1 MFASILVSLIQPSL
15 KVDSTKELYP
25 GSTKI
30 NPNQSRWT
38 RKNFKKYVW
47 DFNISRGFLNNAC
60 KNKNILCESRLY
72 ILSYFEKLKNNLCD
86 CRLLKIYKVKYL

>member
-30 NPNQSRWT
+30 NWNQSRWT
-38 RKNFKKYVW
+38 WKKFKKYVW
-47 DFNISRGFLNNAC
+47 DFNIPRGF
-60 KNKNILCESRLY
+60 
-72 ILSYFEKLKNNLCD
+72 
-86 CRLLKIYKVKYL
+86 